1 AEDEEQR
8 RAGEAR
14 AVPLPHLHQHAPE
27 VRARVEVEW
36 PARRDVPV
44 LDRDRTEAVDVG
56 EEVHAAEVV
65 GGGRDQPE
73 QQLARG
79 RDRAGEVAERDQ
91 VGPPGPS
98 RPEAGPDGHTG
109 GRHRAANGPA
119 EVQAPA
125 ACPVLASREPA
136 PQAPAQL
143 ADQLAC
149 LLDVARGEV
158 AERER
163 EEPAGACGAALVAR
177 ALPGVPR
184 LGARGWLAA
193 VAVHRPLAVR
203 PPLVAGPRP
212 PAVPGPASGSRRHR
226 TAAGAAHAA
235 ARAPP
240 LGTPDQRERLVE
252 KPV

>member
-1 AEDEEQR
+1 
-8 RAGEAR
+8 
-14 AVPLPHLHQHAPE
+14 
-27 VRARVEVEW
+27 EVER
-36 PARRDVPV
+36 PAGREVPV

-98 RPEAGPDGHTG
+98 RPEAGLDGHAG

-119 EVQAPA
+119 EIQAPA
-125 ACPVLASREPA
+125 ARPAHAPREPA
-136 PQAPAQL
+136 PQPSAQL

-149 LLDVARGEV
+149 LLDIARGEL

-163 EEPAGACGAALVAR
+163 EEPAGARGAALAAR
-177 ALPGVPR
+177 DLSGVPHQ
-184 LGARGWLAA
+184 GARGCLAS
-193 VAVHRPLAVR
+193 VAVRRPLAALL
-203 PPLVAGPRP
+203 PLVAEPRP
-212 PAVPGPASGSRRHR
+212 PAVPGPASGARRHR
-226 TAAGAAHAA
+226 TAAGAARAA
-235 ARAPP
+235 APAP
-240 LGTPDQRERLVE
+240 LLVTPDQRERLVE
-252 KPV
+252 EPVERGPVRL